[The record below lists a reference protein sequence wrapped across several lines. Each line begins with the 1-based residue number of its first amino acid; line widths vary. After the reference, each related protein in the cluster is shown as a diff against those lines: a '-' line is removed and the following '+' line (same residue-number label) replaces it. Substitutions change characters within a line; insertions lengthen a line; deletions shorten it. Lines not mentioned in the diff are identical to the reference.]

1 MTVVWVGLV
10 VAGSLG
16 APTRFLLDG
25 FVQDHTSGAFPWGTF
40 AINMTGSMALG
51 LLTGATLYHAFPTT
65 PKIILGAGFC
75 GAYTTFSTWT
85 FETVRLLEEGA
96 VRGVPQ
102 RRHEPADRYRRGRRR
117 ARPQQPVT
125 TDGLTPGA

>member
-10 VAGSLG
+10 VAGSIG

-51 LLTGATLYHAFPTT
+51 LLTGAALYHAFPTT

-96 VRGVPQ
+96 VREAFLNAVMSLLIGIG
-102 RRHEPADRYRRGRRR
+102 AAG
-117 ARPQQPVT
+117 A
-125 TDGLTPGA
+125 GLAVSSL